1 MKNIGIVCEYNP
13 FHNGHAKQL
22 AAFDR
27 TVCLMSGNYVQRGE
41 PAIFDKYLRA
51 QAAVRC
57 GASLVLELPLTVAVR
72 SAEGFAD
79 GAVEIFSRLGC
90 VDAICFG
97 SEEGDIIN
105 IMSTARA
112 LLRPEFPPLLRAELE
127 KGVSFP
133 TARQRAVA
141 QMGADASVLEKPNDI
156 LAVEYCKA
164 LLRRNSPIEAVTMRR
179 EGDYHTGTDAQNPS
193 ASVLRQRADWTG
205 FVPETALELFRS
217 AQRHDLKTGER
228 AVLAR
233 LKAMGEAEFERLPYG
248 SEGLWR
254 RLMHAC
260 REVCDL
266 DGIVALTK
274 SKRYTHSRIMR
285 MILCAVL
292 GLDEATLNA
301 GIPYVR
307 ILAMDETGR
316 EILRESKKN
325 RQILLLHGG
334 QTPPKCDFA
343 EAERRA
349 EALYPLFAA
358 DFREKSVPSASVIP
372 FFEKKTEK
380 I

>member
-41 PAIFDKYLRA
+41 PSIFDKYLRA

-57 GASLVLELPLTVAVR
+57 GASLVLELPITVAVR

-79 GAVEIFSRLGC
+79 GALEIFSRLGC

-97 SEEGDIIN
+97 SEEGNIN
-105 IMSTARA
+105 SIMSTAET
-112 LLRPEFPPLLRAELE
+112 LLRPEFPPLLRSELE

-133 TARQRAVA
+133 TARQRAVER
-141 QMGADASVLEKPNDI
+141 MGAEAAVLERPNDI

-164 LLRRNSPIEAVTMRR
+164 LLRRNSEIEPIAMRR
-179 EGDYHTGTDAQNPS
+179 EGDYHTGRDAQNPS
-193 ASVLRQRADWTG
+193 ASVLRSREDWTG
-205 FVPETALELFRS
+205 FVPEKAMEVFRS

-233 LKAMGEAEFERLPYG
+233 LKAMNEADFEQLPYG

-260 REVCDL
+260 R
-266 DGIVALTK
+266 DGGDFGEIVAMTK
-274 SKRYTHSRIMR
+274 SKRYTHSRISR
-285 MILCAVL
+285 MILCAFL
-292 GLDEATLNA
+292 GLREAEIRA
-301 GIPYVR
+301 EIPYVR
-307 ILAMDETGR
+307 ILAMNETGR
-316 EILRESKKN
+316 EILKQSKKN
-325 RQILLLHGG
+325 RQISLLHAEE
-334 QTPPKCDFA
+334 TPPKCDFA
-343 EAERRA
+343 ELERRA

-358 DFREKSVPSASVIP
+358 DFREKPVPPTP
-372 FFEKKTEK
+372 FFSFSEKKT
-380 I
+380 

>member
-51 QAAVRC
+51 RAAVDC
-57 GASLVLELPLTVAVR
+57 GASLVLELPITVAVR

-90 VDAICFG
+90 VNAICFG
-97 SEEGDIIN
+97 SEEGDIKN
-105 IMSTARA
+105 IMSTAKT
-112 LLRPEFPPLLRAELE
+112 LLHPDFPPLLRAELVT
-127 KGVSFP
+127 GVSFP
-133 TARQRAVA
+133 RARQRALEK
-141 QMGADASVLEKPNDI
+141 MGADASVLEKPNDI

-164 LLRRNSPIEAVTMRR
+164 LLRRESDIKPIAVRR

-193 ASVLRQRADWTG
+193 ASVLRERADWTG
-205 FVPETALELFRS
+205 YVPEAAMELFRT

-233 LKAMGEAEFERLPYG
+233 LKAIGEAEFEQLPYG

-260 REVCDL
+260 REGRDMEE
-266 DGIVALTK
+266 IVALTK
-274 SKRYTHSRIMR
+274 SKRYTRSRIMR
-285 MILCAVL
+285 MILCAYL
-292 GLDEATLNA
+292 GIDEALLHA
-301 GIPYVR
+301 EVPYVR
-307 ILAMDETGR
+307 ILAMNENGR
-316 EILRESKKN
+316 EILKASKKN
-325 RQILLLHGG
+325 RQISLLHGTE
-334 QTPPKCDFA
+334 TPPNCDFA
-343 EAERRA
+343 ELERRA

-358 DFREKSVPSASVIP
+358 DFRAKTVPPASI
-372 FFEKKTEK
+372 FSFSEKKA
-380 I
+380 